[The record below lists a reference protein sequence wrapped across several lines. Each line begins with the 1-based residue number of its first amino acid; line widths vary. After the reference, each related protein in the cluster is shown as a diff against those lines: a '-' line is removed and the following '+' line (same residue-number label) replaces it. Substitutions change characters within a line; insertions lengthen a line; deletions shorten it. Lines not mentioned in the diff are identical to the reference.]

1 VPPAVASLP
10 FLGDLVK
17 QAHTRAQW
25 VQELFEQNARL
36 IGQLP
41 ATVKTLND
49 SLETFNQSV
58 QRLDRAVNT
67 IERATNQLKA
77 PLEAVAPK
85 LDRVAAAL
93 EVPSIRDIPE
103 LLDTLRREALP
114 ALRAATDTQRQIDLL
129 ASTVDRV
136 IAVIAELPGGG
147 IVRRFAGGGAEPP
160 ASE

>member
-1 VPPAVASLP
+1 MPPAVASLP
-10 FLGDLVK
+10 FVGDLVK
-17 QAHTRAQW
+17 QAQTRAQW

-93 EVPSIRDIPE
+93 EVPSIHDIPE
-103 LLDTLRREALP
+103 LLDALRREALP
-114 ALRAATDTQRQIDLL
+114 ALRAATDTQRQIDFL
-129 ASTVDRV
+129 AATLDRV

-147 IVRRFAGGGAEPP
+147 IVRRFAGGATESPP
-160 ASE
+160 SD